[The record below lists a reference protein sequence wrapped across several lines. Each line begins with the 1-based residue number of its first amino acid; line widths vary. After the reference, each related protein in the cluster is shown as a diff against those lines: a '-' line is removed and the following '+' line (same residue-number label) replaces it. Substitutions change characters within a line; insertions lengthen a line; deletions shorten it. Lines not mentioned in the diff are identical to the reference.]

1 MYCPK
6 ITYCF
11 SVADLKE
18 INEQIKLIATNY
30 EETEGGWFNTSES
43 DNIKFI
49 DQAGKSFVLCV
60 RGQFFRRGEGEYDL
74 EYVMLLAD
82 EITLHFETRLFD
94 DKL

>member
-49 DQAGKSFVLCV
+49 DGAGKSFVLCV

-74 EYVMLLAD
+74 EYVMLIAD
-82 EITLHFETRLFD
+82 GITLHFETRLFD

>member
-11 SVADLKE
+11 SGSDLKE
-18 INEQIKLIATNY
+18 INQKIKLIAVNY
-30 EETEGGWFNTSES
+30 EDTESGWFNTSES
-43 DNIKFI
+43 DNLKFI
-49 DQAGKSFVLCV
+49 DQNEKSFVLCV

-74 EYVMLLAD
+74 EYVMLIAD
-82 EITLHFETRLFD
+82 GITLHFEISLFD

>member
-11 SVADLKE
+11 SATDLKE
-18 INEQIKLIATNY
+18 LNKQIKVLAVNY

-43 DNIKFI
+43 DNVKFI
-49 DQAGKSFVLCV
+49 DQNEKSFVLCV

-74 EYVMLLAD
+74 EHVMLIAD
-82 EITLHFETRLFD
+82 GITLHFEVRLFD
-94 DKL
+94 DQL